1 MALGLRTHSPL
12 IHASRHLISA
22 GHNLAAV
29 AGYDMLESGGN
40 ATDAGVAAGLVL
52 NVVLPQFTNFG
63 GVAPILVYD
72 NKRNEAKSI
81 TGLGNWPQAASI
93 EYFNTHHNGCLLYT
107 SPSPRD

>member
-1 MALGLRTHSPL
+1 MALGLRTHRPL
-12 IHASRHLISA
+12 IQASSHLISA

-52 NVVLPQFTNFG
+52 NVVLPKFTNFG

-72 NKRNEAKSI
+72 NKKNEAKSI
-81 TGLGNWPQAASI
+81 TGLAIGLKQLLLNISI
-93 EYFNTHHNGCLLYT
+93 LIIMELYPKV
-107 SPSPRD
+107 SCVQ